1 MRLVLR
7 GYVLELDRPRLM
19 GILNVTPDS
28 FSDGGRYLDPEAALK
43 RAQAMVAEGA
53 EILDLGGESTRP
65 GAAAVPLEEERRR
78 VLPVL
83 EALLGLGVPISIDT
97 RKPELAEE
105 ALRLGAHLINDVTGL
120 ADPRMRAVAARYQAP
135 AVVMHM
141 PVPDPARMMQHAHYL
156 DVVAEVRA
164 FLLARAKRAL
174 LDGVPQVI
182 LDPGIGFGKKL
193 HHNLKLLRRLGGL
206 AHLGF
211 PLLVGASRKRLIG
224 ELTGEKEPQKRVFG
238 SVAAHLAAVAKGAR
252 ILRVH
257 DVAAHR
263 QALDV
268 FWAIEGGH
276 GPDRS

>member
-1 MRLVLR
+1 
-7 GYVLELDRPRLM
+7 M
-19 GILNVTPDS
+19 GILNVTPNS
-28 FSDGGRYLDPEAALK
+28 FSDGGRYLDPKAALD
-43 RAQAMVAEGA
+43 RARTMLAEGA

-65 GAAAVPLEEERRR
+65 GAEAVPLEEERRR

-83 EALLGLGVPISIDT
+83 EALLELDVPISIDT

-120 ADPRMRAVAARYQAP
+120 ADPRMRAVAARYEAP

-193 HHNLKLLRRLGGL
+193 HHNLALLRRLNEL
-206 AHLGF
+206 AGLGF
-211 PLLVGASRKRLIG
+211 PLLVGASRKRMIG
-224 ELTGEKEPQKRVFG
+224 ELTGEKESKKRVLG
-238 SVAAHLAAVAKGAR
+238 SVAAHLAAVARGAR
-252 ILRVH
+252 IIRVH

-268 FWAIEGGH
+268 FWAIEGSD
-276 GPDRS
+276 GPDRP